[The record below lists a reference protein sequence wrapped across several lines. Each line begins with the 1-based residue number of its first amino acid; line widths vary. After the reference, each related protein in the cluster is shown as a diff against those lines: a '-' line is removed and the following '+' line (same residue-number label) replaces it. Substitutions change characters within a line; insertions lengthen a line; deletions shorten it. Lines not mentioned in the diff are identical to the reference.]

1 MADITHITY
10 LFDPLCGWCY
20 GASAKLEQL
29 AARPDIAL
37 HLVPTGLFSGA
48 GGRPMDA
55 SFAAFAWANDQRI
68 GKLSGQSFSEGYRKN
83 VLGDR
88 AGSINSG
95 PATLA
100 LTAVSLTAA
109 DREFEA
115 LRAIQKARYVEGRD
129 ITDVSVLGDILH
141 GLGLVAGAIRLA
153 ASDAELVAANQKRIA
168 GANADRRKFG
178 ANGVPNVIVG
188 NGDKRRLVAGG
199 ALFES
204 LETLVEVLKAA

>member
-29 AARPDIAL
+29 AARPDMKL
-37 HLVPTGLFSGA
+37 QLFPTGLFSEA

-55 SFAAFAWANDQRI
+55 GFAAFAWANDQRI
-68 GKLSGQSFSEGYRKN
+68 GKLSGEPFSEAYHSK

-88 AGSINSG
+88 NGSINSG

-100 LTAVSLTAA
+100 LTAVSLTAP

-115 LRAIQKARYVEGRD
+115 LKAIQKARYVEGRD
-129 ITDVSVLGDILH
+129 ITDIAVLGDILR
-141 GLGLVAGAIRLA
+141 GLGLAAAAESLA
-153 ASDAELVAANQKRIA
+153 ASDAELLSANQKRIA
-168 GANADRRKFG
+168 GANADMRKFA
-178 ANGVPNVIVG
+178 ANGVPNLIVG
-188 NGDKRRLVAGG
+188 VGEKRRLVAGG

-204 LETLVEVLKAA
+204 LETLVKELKAA

>member
-1 MADITHITY
+1 MADTIHITY

-29 AARPDIAL
+29 AARPEMKL
-37 HLVPTGLFSGA
+37 QLLPTGLFSGA

-55 SFAAFAWANDQRI
+55 GFAAFAWTNDQRI
-68 GKLSGQSFSEGYRKN
+68 GKLSGQPFSEDYHSK

-88 AGSINSG
+88 NGSINSG

-100 LTAVSLTAA
+100 LTAVSLTAP

-129 ITDVSVLGDILH
+129 ITNGTVLGDILR
-141 GLGLVAGAIRLA
+141 GLGLAAAAERLA
-153 ASDAELVAANQKRIA
+153 ASDAELLATNQKRIA
-168 GANADRRKFG
+168 GANADMRKFG
-178 ANGVPNVIVG
+178 ANGVPNLIVG
-188 NGDKRRLVAGG
+188 VGEKRRLVAGG

-204 LETLVEVLKAA
+204 LETLVKELKAA